1 MKKITLNILCT
12 IAGLFG
18 ATILLSLWFACSQGF
33 FTTLDDG
40 VASLKIITSI
50 VRALFL
56 ILCALAVW
64 KKTKYVTWFAWGAF
78 FAFTIGGAADETY
91 KLGFVNGIGNLIS
104 TYYIVV
110 SLHALFAVVSWL
122 LSRSIDKENNH
133 G

>member
-18 ATILLSLWFACSQGF
+18 VTILLSQWFAYNQGL
-33 FTTLDDG
+33 FTTLDAG
-40 VASLKIITSI
+40 AASLKIITSI
-50 VRALFL
+50 VRATFL

-78 FAFTIGGAADETY
+78 FAFTIGGAADEIY
-91 KLGFVNGIGNLIS
+91 KLGFANGLGNLIS

-110 SLHALFAVVSWL
+110 LLHALFAVVSWL
-122 LSRSIDKENNH
+122 LSRNINIEVNH